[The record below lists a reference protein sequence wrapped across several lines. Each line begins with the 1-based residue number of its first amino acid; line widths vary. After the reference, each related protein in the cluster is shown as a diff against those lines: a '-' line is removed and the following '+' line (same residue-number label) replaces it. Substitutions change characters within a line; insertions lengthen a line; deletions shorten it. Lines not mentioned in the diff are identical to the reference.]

1 MGIWAVPNTVEK
13 AEKLQNLL
21 SKKITRQR
29 AQLETYNLLGD
40 DKLMDAFK
48 EIGPREDARAPIAYR
63 LKEILEMPEQGFT
76 AQWQPKARQICAQIV
91 KDFGLPVDTKAD
103 EQVVFVSWSVED
115 VIELAEG
122 REDNLDMSL
131 EEIRAALIYAARNGY
146 HAGADNI
153 LDSVRDA
160 HRVLTGVQ

>member
-13 AEKLQNLL
+13 AERLQNLL
-21 SKKITRQR
+21 SKKVSRQR

-48 EIGPREDARAPIAYR
+48 EIGPREDARSPIAHR

-76 AQWQPKARQICAQIV
+76 AQWQPKAREICAQIV
-91 KDFGLPVDTKAD
+91 KDFGLPVDTKAA
-103 EQVVFVSWSVED
+103 EPVVFVSWSVED
-115 VIELAEG
+115 IIGLAEG
-122 REDNLDMSL
+122 REDNLDMSI

-146 HAGADNI
+146 HAGADDI
-153 LDSVRDA
+153 LDSIRDA
-160 HRVLTGVQ
+160 HRVLAGA

>member
-1 MGIWAVPNTVEK
+1 MGIWAVPNTAEK
-13 AEKLQNLL
+13 AEKLKNLL
-21 SKKITRQR
+21 SKKVSRQR

-63 LKEILEMPEQGFT
+63 LKEILEMPEEGFT
-76 AQWQPKARQICAQIV
+76 AQWEPKARQICAQII
-91 KDFGLPVDTKAD
+91 KDFGMPVDTKAG
-103 EQVVFVSWSVED
+103 EPVVFVSWSVED

-146 HAGADNI
+146 HAGADDI
-153 LDSVRDA
+153 LDSIRDA
-160 HRVLTGVQ
+160 HRVLTSVQ

>member
-1 MGIWAVPNTVEK
+1 MK
-13 AEKLQNLL
+13 NLL
-21 SKKITRQR
+21 SKKVSRQR

-40 DKLMDAFK
+40 DNLVDAFK
-48 EIGPREDARAPIAYR
+48 EIGPRDDARLPIAYR
-63 LKEILEMPEQGFT
+63 LKEILEMPEEGFT
-76 AQWQPKARQICAQIV
+76 AQWEPKARQICLQIV
-91 KDFGLPVDTKAD
+91 KDFGWPVDTKAA
-103 EQVVFVSWSVED
+103 EPVVFVSWSVED

-146 HAGADNI
+146 HAGPDDI
-153 LDSVRDA
+153 LDSVWDA